1 MTTLREAVRRRIVE
15 LVPDAETQ
23 RHTWPEADGSLGY
36 AETDKPIQLHDVLRA
51 VSRSIGD
58 KQYILEESPEDMAL
72 LQVGNWDYDGFSSSL
87 KDRVLL
93 NLAVDADGQTDEVW
107 QWLAEVLG
115 VPA

>member
-23 RHTWPEADGSLGY
+23 KHTWPEADGSLGY

-51 VSRSIGD
+51 IEKVSRRDYAYSPGYGVI
-58 KQYILEESPEDMAL
+58 ILNLPDAFIPEPP
-72 LQVGNWDYDGFSSSL
+72 VFW
-87 KDRVLL
+87 
-93 NLAVDADGQTDEVW
+93 NLAVDADGQPEAVW

-115 VPA
+115 VTDAENT